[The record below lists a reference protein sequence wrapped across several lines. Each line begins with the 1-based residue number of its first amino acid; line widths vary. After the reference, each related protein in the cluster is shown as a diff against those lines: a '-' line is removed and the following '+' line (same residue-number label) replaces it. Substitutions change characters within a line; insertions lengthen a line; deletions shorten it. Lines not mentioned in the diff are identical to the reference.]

1 MGCLGFMYLPPHTP
15 RESAH
20 MPICI
25 HTHMHTYMPDRRY
38 DFLTRFEGLTSER
51 ITSLH
56 EYKAYPT
63 GE

>member
-1 MGCLGFMYLPPHTP
+1 
-15 RESAH
+15 
-20 MPICI
+20 
-25 HTHMHTYMPDRRY
+25 MHTYMPDRRY